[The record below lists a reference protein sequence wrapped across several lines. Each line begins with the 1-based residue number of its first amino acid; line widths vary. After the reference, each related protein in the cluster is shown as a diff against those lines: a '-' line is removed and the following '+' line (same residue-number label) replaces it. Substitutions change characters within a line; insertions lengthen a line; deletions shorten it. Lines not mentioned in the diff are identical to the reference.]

1 MLKRGTT
8 IANSLHLACSEGK
21 LETVKFLLDLNKQS
35 IEEND
40 REDGA
45 KTMGLINPN
54 AIDRFGTSPMEN
66 AVEGGHR
73 DVVKVLKAAGGRLQM
88 SPSDMA
94 QRLCAIV
101 MSGEAEKLDLYV
113 SEAGVRCSPDM
124 CDYDQRTPLHIAA
137 AEGNMKCAR
146 ILLSGGADPNV
157 KDRWGQTPRSE
168 AEKNGHAELAAL
180 FE

>member
-1 MLKRGTT
+1 M
-8 IANSLHLACSEGK
+8 
-21 LETVKFLLDLNKQS
+21 V
-35 IEEND
+35 
-40 REDGA
+40 
-45 KTMGLINPN
+45 
-54 AIDRFGTSPMEN
+54 N

-88 SPSDMA
+88 TPGDLA

-101 MSGEAEKLDLYV
+101 MSGDSEKLELYV
-113 SEAGVRCSPDM
+113 SEAGVQCSPDL
-124 CDYDQRTPLHIAA
+124 CDYDKRTPLHIAA

-157 KDRWGQTPRSE
+157 QDRWGQTPKSE
-168 AEKNGHAELAAL
+168 ADKNGHAELKAL